1 MKKISI
7 LKKFCLIITII
18 SVLSSLSQAINSCNP
33 CNETDPSIRDEICS
47 ITSLFQSTQDSTF
60 L

>member
-33 CNETDPSIRDEICS
+33 CNETSPNIDGDIYS
-47 ITSLFQSTQDSTF
+47 ITSLSQNTQDNNS